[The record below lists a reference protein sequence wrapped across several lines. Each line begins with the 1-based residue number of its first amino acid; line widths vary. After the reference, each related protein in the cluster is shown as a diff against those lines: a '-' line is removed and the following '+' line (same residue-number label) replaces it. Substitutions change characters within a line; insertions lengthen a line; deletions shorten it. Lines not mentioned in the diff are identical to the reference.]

1 MIYGKTNIVAGFLF
15 MFIAA
20 CGGFALGGTFE
31 ATYAGRGGDH
41 IMTMARFYLREGHSH
56 GMPIAMFNII
66 VGLVLDRLA
75 LSDRTKRRASW
86 AAVCGIL
93 LPLGLAAKGAAGA
106 PANFPPLGLPG
117 ILGMFIAISVCLVG
131 AIKMRRDV

>member
-1 MIYGKTNIVAGFLF
+1 MNQGKTNIVAGFLF

-20 CGGFALGGTFE
+20 CGGFALGGTFD
-31 ATYAGRGGDH
+31 ATYANRGGDH
-41 IMTMARFYLREGHSH
+41 IMTMVRFYLREGHSH

-66 VGLVLDRLA
+66 VGLAIDKLA
-75 LSDRTKRRASW
+75 LSDRAKKIASW

-106 PANFPPLGLPG
+106 PANFPPVGLPG
-117 ILGMFIAISVCLVG
+117 ILGMFIAILVCLVG
-131 AIKMRRDV
+131 AIKMRRAA